1 MRYILTIAF
10 NRITSINQADSDIT
24 IEQGVNSTVKVGT
37 YENLVQELSDIVE
50 NIDFLHQQHEADTAF
65 N

>member
-1 MRYILTIAF
+1 MRYIITIAF
-10 NRITSINQADSDIT
+10 NRITSINQAESDLT
-24 IEQGVNSTVKVGT
+24 IEQGVNSRVKVGT
-37 YENLVQELSDIVE
+37 YENLVQELESKVE

>member
-10 NRITSINQADSDIT
+10 NRITSINYADSDLT
-24 IEQGVNSTVKVGT
+24 IEQGESSTVKVGT
-37 YENLVQELSDIVE
+37 YENLVQELSDVVE
-50 NIDFLHQQHEADTAF
+50 NIDFLHQQYEADTAI

>member
-1 MRYILTIAF
+1 MRYIITIAF
-10 NRITSINQADSDIT
+10 NRITSINQAESDLT
-24 IEQGVNSTVKVGT
+24 IEQGESSTVKVGT
-37 YENLVQELSDIVE
+37 YDNLVQELSDVVE